1 VSTTN
6 IKLTQ
11 DMTNQAAEWILPV
24 SEPSALVI
32 ETHGLTKTYKGVEA
46 LKALDLQVQKNSICG
61 FLGPNGAGK
70 TTTIKLLLGL
80 ARPTGGSALVFGR
93 DIKKENDQIR
103 RKVGYL
109 SQDPRYY
116 DYMTARQTLRF
127 TARFFYEGPKAEIES
142 RVAETLELVG
152 LSDKAD
158 RPIKGFSGGERQR
171 LGIAQAEVNYP
182 DLLILDEPAAS
193 LDPIGRRD
201 VLEVMER
208 LRKHTTIFYST
219 HILDDVQRV
228 SDTVVILNKGVLV
241 AQGPIEELLAG
252 GQGTTFTLTV
262 KGDSAT
268 VETRLHHQPW
278 VTGIETISKNGKV
291 SWRIHVSDP
300 EIAEDQLV
308 PLALAGGGVTISE
321 FGRKALNLE
330 EVFMNIVEE
339 DNHGH

>member
-1 VSTTN
+1 LMNCLMMNDNT
-6 IKLTQ
+6 
-11 DMTNQAAEWILPV
+11 P
-24 SEPSALVI
+24 PVI

-80 ARPTGGSALVFGR
+80 ARATGGSALVFGK
-93 DIKKENDQIR
+93 DIEKENDLIR

-127 TARFFYEGPKAEIES
+127 TAGFFYEGPKVEIEN

-193 LDPIGRRD
+193 LDPMGRHD

-208 LRKHTTIFYST
+208 LRKYTTIFYST
-219 HILDDVQRV
+219 HILDDVQKV
-228 SDTVVILNKGVLV
+228 SDTVCILNHGELV
-241 AQGPIEELLAG
+241 AEAPIQDLLAG
-252 GQGTTFTLTV
+252 SGKVIFRLQTRGETQQIRSLIAGQ
-262 KGDSAT
+262 S
-268 VETRLHHQPW
+268 W
-278 VTGIETISKNGKV
+278 VTAVQVEQSDGRADWQV
-291 SWRIHVSDP
+291 SVSDLNA
-300 EIAEDQLV
+300 AEDQLLG
-308 PLALAGGGVTISE
+308 LAMSEPGVKVTS
-321 FGRKALNLE
+321 FCQSKFDLE
-330 EVFMNIVEE
+330 EVFMNLVGG
-339 DNHGH
+339 DNHGKQ